1 MWSAYSEA
9 KKTQVHQ
16 EALRGSV
23 PEAVNQQVKEGKER
37 METLKAELHL
47 LSFYM
52 CRDEPE
58 FVEEE
63 IEIKSGFEGL
73 SITTFDNTT
82 SNYNGP
88 FADRE
93 EHIFYTVVPKLEEL
107 LPSLH
112 LKRGKKT
119 DSDTVSDDV
128 SDSDSEFEDEAKIE
142 DEMKRLDAE
151 LPAGA
156 TMEEDDEEDAL
167 VSHSASERP
176 ATSKQSW
183 LMSKSTGLSFS
194 APLETLLSSIT
205 LFTSALRR
213 SVSSTIMLHCS
224 VRLALSSPVISRT
237 VSA

>member
-1 MWSAYSEA
+1 MWAAYCDA
-9 KKTQVHQ
+9 KKTQAHQ
-16 EALRGSV
+16 EALRGNV
-23 PEAVNQQVKEGKER
+23 TEAVIQQVKEGKER
-37 METLKAELHL
+37 METLKAVLHL

-52 CRDEPE
+52 CRNEPE

-112 LKRGKKT
+112 LKKDKNKNKT
-119 DSDTVSDDV
+119 ENANVDVDVNDDDHANV
-128 SDSDSEFEDEAKIE
+128 DDDDSDSEFEDEAQIE

-156 TMEEDDEEDAL
+156 AMEAEEEAEEEA
-167 VSHSASERP
+167 VVVHSASEHV
-176 ATSKQSW
+176 AKEVSV
-183 LMSKSTGLSFS
+183 
-194 APLETLLSSIT
+194 ASIT
-205 LFTSALRR
+205 TATQQEKAEILVDRLLQCFSSEEVDRASAGDG
-213 SVSSTIMLHCS
+213 CDG
-224 VRLALSSPVISRT
+224 
-237 VSA
+237 

>member
-119 DSDTVSDDV
+119 DSDNDSDDV

-142 DEMKRLDAE
+142 DEMKRLDAGA
-151 LPAGA
+151 AGGR
-156 TMEEDDEEDAL
+156 DDGGGRRGGCPGVAQRVGARGEGGERNVPDDGDAAGEGGDPDGAAVGVL
-167 VSHSASERP
+167 HQRGGGPSGCV
-176 ATSKQSW
+176 
-183 LMSKSTGLSFS
+183 
-194 APLETLLSSIT
+194 
-205 LFTSALRR
+205 RR
-213 SVSSTIMLHCS
+213 
-224 VRLALSSPVISRT
+224 A
-237 VSA
+237 

>member
-82 SNYNGP
+82 
-88 FADRE
+88 
-93 EHIFYTVVPKLEEL
+93 
-107 LPSLH
+107 
-112 LKRGKKT
+112 T
-119 DSDTVSDDV
+119 D
-128 SDSDSEFEDEAKIE
+128 
-142 DEMKRLDAE
+142 
-151 LPAGA
+151 P
-156 TMEEDDEEDAL
+156 
-167 VSHSASERP
+167 
-176 ATSKQSW
+176 
-183 LMSKSTGLSFS
+183 
-194 APLETLLSSIT
+194 
-205 LFTSALRR
+205 
-213 SVSSTIMLHCS
+213 
-224 VRLALSSPVISRT
+224 SRT
-237 VSA
+237 VRSTFSTQWFRNWRNCFHRFI